1 MICSKMKTKGP
12 QHAPTMAFGSL
23 RASQDHETEIP
34 DLLGDAAGSKS
45 SSIVPGA
52 SPGHPRTCDL
62 HCNRHVSAGDP
73 FGIWLEG
80 STMINH
86 YV

>member
-62 HCNRHVSAGDP
+62 HCIGMSRLVIP
-73 FGIWLEG
+73 LVFG
-80 STMINH
+80 SKDQR
-86 YV
+86 